1 MAAIDK
7 VVYVGRDNPIDL
19 EFSVVSVADVA
30 TLRNFTGAYSV
41 TLSFVGVGATATIAA
56 VEYTALTAGN
66 VADISLGSGVLRL
79 RLGLIPALI
88 AGTYRLRAAYK
99 TDVSDTGLTQ
109 LVHEYSPDPVVLRV
123 VAV

>member
-7 VVYVGRDNPIDL
+7 VVYIGRDNPIDL

-30 TLRNFTGAYSV
+30 TLRDFTGAYSV
-41 TLSFVGVGATATIAA
+41 LLTFVGVGATVTVDEI
-56 VEYTALTAGN
+56 EYTALTAGE
-66 VADISLGSGVLRL
+66 VADISLGSGILRL
-79 RLGLIPALI
+79 RLGLIPTLI

-99 TDVSDTGLTQ
+99 TLVGDTGPTQ
-109 LVHEYSPDPVVLRV
+109 LVHEVSPDPVVLRV